1 MIPLGAFTPLGI
13 LGPWLGYSLWALL
26 LLATSLLVYLGLGGN
41 FVLIGL
47 ALLHAVV
54 TGFDPI
60 GWPLLLI
67 LLGIA
72 LLGELVEFLLGTFYV
87 LRKGAGGGAAVGGF
101 VGGLAGGVAGH
112 ALVPVIGAVLG
123 GFLGGF
129 AGAVLGEL
137 RRQRRLAP
145 SLRAG
150 THAFI
155 GRVLAMVVKHAFGL
169 VMVFLI
175 LRATWPV
182 R

>member
-1 MIPLGAFTPLGI
+1 MMPLAP
-13 LGPWLGYSLWALL
+13 LGPWLGYGLWALAL
-26 LLATSLLVYLGLGGN
+26 VVASLLVYIGLGGT
-41 FVLIGL
+41 FVLVGL
-47 ALLHAVV
+47 ALAHAVV

-101 VGGLAGGVAGH
+101 LGGLLGALAGQAV
-112 ALVPVIGAVLG
+112 VPVIGAVLG
-123 GFLGGF
+123 SFAGGF
-129 AGAVLGEL
+129 AGSVLGEL
-137 RRQRRLAP
+137 RRQRRLQP

-150 THAFI
+150 IHAFI
-155 GRVLAMVVKHAFGL
+155 GRSLAMLFKHTLAL

-175 LRATWPV
+175 LRATWPG

>member
-1 MIPLGAFTPLGI
+1 MTPFAA
-13 LGPWLGYSLWALL
+13 LGPWLGYGLWALVL
-26 LLATSLLVYLGLGGN
+26 LVASLLVYLGLGGN
-41 FVLIGL
+41 FVLLGL
-47 ALLHAVV
+47 ALVHALV

-60 GWPLLLI
+60 GWPLLLV

-101 VGGLAGGVAGH
+101 IGGLVGGVAGH
-112 ALVPVIGAVLG
+112 AVIPVIGAVLG
-123 GFLGGF
+123 SFAGGF

-137 RRQRRLAP
+137 RRQRRLEP

-155 GRVLAMVVKHAFGL
+155 GRMLAILVKHAFGL

-175 LRATWPV
+175 LRATWPG

>member
-1 MIPLGAFTPLGI
+1 MAPFGTF
-13 LGPWLGYSLWALL
+13 GPWLDYSLWALL

-41 FVLIGL
+41 FVLVGL
-47 ALLHAVV
+47 ALVHAVA

-72 LLGELVEFLLGTFYV
+72 LFGELVEFLLGTFYV
-87 LRKGAGGGAAVGGF
+87 LRKGAGGGAAIGGF
-101 VGGLAGGVAGH
+101 LGGLVGAAAGH
-112 ALVPVIGAVLG
+112 AVLPVIGAVIG
-123 GFLGGF
+123 SFLGGF

-137 RRQRRLAP
+137 RRQRRLQP
-145 SLRAG
+145 SLRVG

-155 GRVLAMVVKHAFGL
+155 GRVMAILAKHALGL

-175 LRATWPV
+175 LRATWPG

>member
-1 MIPLGAFTPLGI
+1 MMPLAP
-13 LGPWLGYSLWALL
+13 LGPWLGYGLWAFALVV
-26 LLATSLLVYLGLGGN
+26 ASLLVYVGLGGT
-41 FVLIGL
+41 FVLVGL
-47 ALLHAVV
+47 ALAHAVV

-101 VGGLAGGVAGH
+101 LGGLVG
-112 ALVPVIGAVLG
+112 ALVGQAVVPVIGAVLG
-123 GFLGGF
+123 SFAGGF
-129 AGAVLGEL
+129 AGSVLGEL
-137 RRQRRLAP
+137 RRQRRLQP

-150 THAFI
+150 IHAFI
-155 GRVLAMVVKHAFGL
+155 GRSLAMLVKHTLAL

-175 LRATWPV
+175 LRATWPG

>member
-1 MIPLGAFTPLGI
+1 MTPI
-13 LGPWLGYSLWALL
+13 TALGPWLGYSLWALL
-26 LLATSLLVYLGLGGN
+26 LLATSLLVYLGLGGT
-41 FVLIGL
+41 FVLVGL
-47 ALLHAVV
+47 ALVHAVV

-60 GWPLLLI
+60 GWPLLLL

-101 VGGLAGGVAGH
+101 IGGLAGGAAGH
-112 ALVPVIGAVLG
+112 AMVPIVGAVFG
-123 GFLGGF
+123 SFLGGF
-129 AGAVLGEL
+129 VGAVLGEL
-137 RRQRRLAP
+137 RRQRRFEP

-155 GRVLAMVVKHAFGL
+155 GRVLAILVKHAFAL

-175 LRATWPV
+175 LRATWPG